1 MEVKISPENYTPSEK
16 LGAELV
22 DHIAENGKVIP
33 CVQKGSVKVA
43 IDKANIYCMGK
54 VPMYPQE
61 ELQQLQRFKQSNRK
75 QFDAD
80 KENEKRLLF
89 IRDKLKHNWER
100 SQEMFETVKQLGWN
114 DTIEV
119 VDKIIAHLLTV
130 GEDVTVETRVRYSSR
145 LEAPLGYIKVQSTW
159 IILPDRTK
167 YLSTINF
174 IPIQK

>member
-61 ELQQLQRFKQSNRK
+61 ELQQLQRFKQSNRY
-75 QFDAD
+75 
-80 KENEKRLLF
+80 
-89 IRDKLKHNWER
+89 R
-100 SQEMFETVKQLGWN
+100 STS
-114 DTIEV
+114 
-119 VDKIIAHLLTV
+119 KIIRRNST
-130 GEDVTVETRVRYSSR
+130 
-145 LEAPLGYIKVQSTW
+145 YISNTQLYIFIS
-159 IILPDRTK
+159 L
-167 YLSTINF
+167 YINF
-174 IPIQK
+174 